1 MDKSLIET
9 WRMMIRNFYDAVRN
23 NIDEELYLENSYC
36 ETSLIREYVDFIDNL
51 NTLSDTID
59 EYEEGT
65 ITNEDLT
72 KLTKFIKEDIGD
84 IDEFRKRLEDMSEYE
99 DIDNIKENI
108 DSIVSV
114 VFGWRKP
121 FLSGDNYYRLC
132 DLGHSHNFDLKN
144 ER

>member
-9 WRMMIRNFYDAVRN
+9 WRMMIRNFYDAVRS
-23 NIDEELYLENSYC
+23 NIDEELYLGNSYC

-114 VFGWRKP
+114 VFG
-121 FLSGDNYYRLC
+121 
-132 DLGHSHNFDLKN
+132 
-144 ER
+144 

>member
-9 WRMMIRNFYDAVRN
+9 WRMMIRNFYDAVRS

-36 ETSLIREYVDFIDNL
+36 ETSIIREHVDFIDNL
-51 NTLSDTID
+51 IILSDEID
-59 EYEEGT
+59 EYEKGT
-65 ITNEDLT
+65 ITNKDLT

-84 IDEFRKRLEDMSEYE
+84 IDEFKKRLEDMSEYE

-114 VFGWRKP
+114 VFG
-121 FLSGDNYYRLC
+121 
-132 DLGHSHNFDLKN
+132 
-144 ER
+144 

>member
-51 NTLSDTID
+51 NILSDKID
-59 EYEEGT
+59 EYEKGE
-65 ITNEDLT
+65 INYEDLT
-72 KLTKFIKEDIGD
+72 QLTKFIKEDIGD

-99 DIDNIKENI
+99 DIDTIKENI
-108 DSIVSV
+108 DSIVSI
-114 VFGWRKP
+114 VFG
-121 FLSGDNYYRLC
+121 
-132 DLGHSHNFDLKN
+132 
-144 ER
+144 

>member
-1 MDKSLIET
+1 MQKGLIET

-51 NTLSDTID
+51 NILSDKID
-59 EYEEGT
+59 EYEQGT
-65 ITNEDLT
+65 ITDEELT

-84 IDEFRKRLEDMSEYE
+84 IDRFKKRLEDMSEYE

-108 DSIVSV
+108 DSIVSI
-114 VFGWRKP
+114 VFGWFKSP
-121 FLSGDNYYRLC
+121 S
-132 DLGHSHNFDLKN
+132 
-144 ER
+144 